1 MFEEWMETSLDQFS
15 KVRIVQGR
23 AFNADSGA
31 NKFGVKVRG
40 VSSLTGTVSAS
51 IVKPDGTTITQSGSK
66 DGNRAYVV
74 LPESAYSMKGKII
87 IAIKL
92 TNGTEVATL
101 GAFEIYVR

>member
-1 MFEEWMETSLDQFS
+1 MFEYWMNARLDRLATVQITS
-15 KVRIVQGR
+15 GR
-23 AFNADSGA
+23 AFNGDQGA
-31 NKFGVKVRG
+31 NLFGVKVEG
-40 VSSLTGTVSAS
+40 VSSLTGTVSAN

-66 DGNRAYVV
+66 DGNKAWVV
-74 LPESAYSMKGKII
+74 LPEAAYTVKGKII